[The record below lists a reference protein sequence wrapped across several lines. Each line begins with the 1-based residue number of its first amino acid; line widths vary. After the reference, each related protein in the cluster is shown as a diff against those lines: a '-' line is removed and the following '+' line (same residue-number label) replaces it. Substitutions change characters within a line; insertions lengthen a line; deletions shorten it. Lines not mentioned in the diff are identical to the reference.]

1 LKFSHLMIDWNF
13 DKMSRIVGMNF
24 FIRAKTPCR
33 SLTDIHL
40 MDRQNEGIEG
50 YDPARHGR
58 FAAGDHVDTNG
69 RDTEKMTQ
77 FHWYTQHLP
86 LLCSNAL
93 SVQMACFE
101 ESENLRMSEKMKEKR
116 RFIKEE
122 LI

>member
-1 LKFSHLMIDWNF
+1 MIDWNF

-24 FIRAKTPCR
+24 SIRAKTPCR

-69 RDTEKMTQ
+69 RDTEKNDAVSLV
-77 FHWYTQHLP
+77 YA
-86 LLCSNAL
+86 AL
-93 SVQMACFE
+93 SIIVQQCIICPDDLF
-101 ESENLRMSEKMKEKR
+101 
-116 RFIKEE
+116 
-122 LI
+122 

>member
-1 LKFSHLMIDWNF
+1 MKFSHLMIDWNF

-24 FIRAKTPCR
+24 TIRAKTLCR

-77 FHWYTQHLP
+77 LYWYTQHHP
-86 LLCSNAL
+86 
-93 SVQMACFE
+93 
-101 ESENLRMSEKMKEKR
+101 
-116 RFIKEE
+116 
-122 LI
+122 